1 MVDATGFLSEFVS
14 ELDLDA
20 IPPQVLTNAKRS
32 FVDTFACAF
41 IGSLEETGQI
51 VSGYGRE
58 NAGAGVCS
66 VLGKGGYR
74 TSPADAALV
83 NGTLAHAL
91 DYDDT
96 YSTIRYASVG
106 KGGSGDATPEGMSI
120 GHMGSCLLPA
130 VLAIGEK
137 VGASGRDILL
147 AYVAGFETACRLGN
161 AMGFQHYAKGYHST
175 STLGSMAAAAAAG
188 KLLGA
193 NAGQLRATFGIAAA
207 QAGGLRGNF
216 GTMAKPLQAGNGAK
230 AGVFAALL
238 ADKGFTA
245 ADDIVGGELGF
256 LDVLSLGGGNGAEEV
271 IAEPDGGFYLLT
283 GNSLKFLPCGNALQ
297 SSLETMIELARQHDV
312 NPEDVESV
320 NQTVLMP
327 RYRVCT
333 KDGVTYQMPR
343 SGLEGKFV
351 LPFGLAAAL
360 ADRKI
365 SLSTYKDETVRRP
378 ELRKLFEKTKITH
391 DPEAGRESLS
401 IQLVDGT
408 KIELEIGP
416 SKGHWSSE
424 FPEHMLKDKFVDC
437 VQAAA
442 PSINALE
449 LYESAVAL
457 ESVPTIRDIT
467 AMARAA

>member
-14 ELDLDA
+14 GLDLDA

-41 IGSLEETGQI
+41 VGSLEETGEKI
-51 VSGYGRE
+51 SAYGRE
-58 NAGAGVCS
+58 NAGAGACS
-66 VLGKGGYR
+66 VLGKGGYQ

-106 KGGSGDATPEGMSI
+106 KDGSGDATPEGMSI

-137 VGASGRDILL
+137 VNASGRDILA
-147 AYVAGFETACRLGN
+147 AYVAGFEVACRLGN

-193 NAGQLRATFGIAAA
+193 DADRLRATFGIAAA
-207 QAGGLRGNF
+207 QAAGLRGNF

-256 LDVLSLGGGNGAEEV
+256 LDVLSLGGGKGAKEV
-271 IAEPDGGFYLLT
+271 IADPEGGFYLQT
-283 GNSLKFLPCGNALQ
+283 GNSLKFLPCANALQ
-297 SSLETMIELARQHDV
+297 SSLETMIELARKHDLKTENV
-312 NPEDVESV
+312 ASID
-320 NQTVLMP
+320 QTILMP

-365 SLSTYKDETVRRP
+365 SLSTYKDETVGRP
-378 ELRKLFEKTKITH
+378 ELKELFEKTKITH
-391 DPEAGRESLS
+391 DPKAGHESLS

-408 KIELEIGP
+408 TVKSDIGP
-416 SKGHWSSE
+416 SKGHWSSD
-424 FPEHMLKDKFVDC
+424 FPDHMLKDKFIDC
-437 VQAAA
+437 VQAAI
-442 PSINALE
+442 PSFNALE
-449 LYESAVAL
+449 LYESAVGL
-457 ESVPTIRDIT
+457 EAVPNIRNIT
-467 AMARAA
+467 TMARVA